1 MELPREERKEAS
13 GPSHTLQKARVRVRN
28 QTKESPRKSEKQ
40 EGPRPLLTAHPFALT
55 LLSNVA
61 ESRLPRDPDAK
72 RDITFAAYVM
82 GRIQWPIT
90 RNIDSHASQHLGNA
104 NFPPVQLLCLT
115 EMMQISL
122 TTTSFCKLMHNITI
136 VVPISLSL
144 ISPMTMH
151 VRPLTPHHRVATLQ
165 PKTPSLLNCVRALPG
180 SLPVFN
186 S

>member
-1 MELPREERKEAS
+1 M
-13 GPSHTLQKARVRVRN
+13 HQ
-28 QTKESPRKSEKQ
+28 
-40 EGPRPLLTAHPFALT
+40 FALIS
-55 LLSNVA
+55 LSNVA
-61 ESRLPRDPDAK
+61 GNLLPRDPDAK

-90 RNIDSHASQHLGNA
+90 RNIDSPASQLLGNA
-104 NFPPVQLLCLT
+104 NFSLVQILCVT
-115 EMMQISL
+115 ELMQISL
-122 TTTSFCKLMHNITI
+122 TTTSFCNLMHNITI